1 MPTLLQIN
9 TVVNRGSTG
18 RIAEDIGKVVMAN
31 GWNSYI
37 TYGRYIRPS
46 QSNLVR
52 IGTQCDVY
60 KHVLQTRLFDKHG
73 LCSERATEKLVS
85 DINIIKPDI
94 IHLHNIHGYYLN
106 YPILFRF
113 LGEYGAPV
121 VWTLHDCWTFTGHCA
136 NFSFVGCNKWK
147 NCCYDCIQKRCYP
160 ASLWDGSKRNYLL
173 KKKYFTL
180 VENMVLVPVS
190 TWLRVLLSDSF
201 LSCYP
206 TRRIYNGV
214 DVDVFRPV
222 SIEKWIYEKGFCG
235 KRMVLGV
242 ANNWDNRK
250 GLKDFLELRKILF
263 SDYIVVLVGLKDKQ
277 IKSLPEGIIGI
288 KRTDS
293 VEELAMYYSA
303 ASVFVNPTWED
314 NFPTVNLEALAC
326 GTPVITYRTGG
337 SVEAVTDETGLVVE
351 QGDIQGLARAIY
363 EMSSKDRKKL
373 EIVCRKRVLDCFNKD
388 DRYSDYLNLYNNLL
402 LNTTI

>member
-1 MPTLLQIN
+1 M
-9 TVVNRGSTG
+9 
-18 RIAEDIGKVVMAN
+18 
-31 GWNSYI
+31 
-37 TYGRYIRPS
+37 
-46 QSNLVR
+46 
-52 IGTQCDVY
+52 
-60 KHVLQTRLFDKHG
+60 
-73 LCSERATEKLVS
+73 
-85 DINIIKPDI
+85 
-94 IHLHNIHGYYLN
+94 
-106 YPILFRF
+106 
-113 LGEYGAPV
+113 
-121 VWTLHDCWTFTGHCA
+121 
-136 NFSFVGCNKWK
+136 
-147 NCCYDCIQKRCYP
+147 
-160 ASLWDGSKRNYLL
+160 
-173 KKKYFTL
+173 
-180 VENMVLVPVS
+180 
-190 TWLRVLLSDSF
+190 
-201 LSCYP
+201 
-206 TRRIYNGV
+206 
-214 DVDVFRPV
+214 
-222 SIEKWIYEKGFCG
+222 
-235 KRMVLGV
+235 
-242 ANNWDNRK
+242 
-250 GLKDFLELRKILF
+250 
-263 SDYIVVLVGLKDKQ
+263 KDKQ